1 MTADPNT
8 PLPGIPPS
16 SLGVNLPSPD
26 RTAGPATARPP
37 QDPEAERYT
46 SFELWLHRITVL
58 LFVLVC
64 ASVGVL
70 LIIVPWTDSWT
81 DNRLLLV
88 FPGLR
93 EIVANGFVRGV
104 CSGLGVLD
112 IWIGF
117 WEAVHYHED
126 KRT

>member
-1 MTADPNT
+1 MTANPNA
-8 PLPGIPPS
+8 PLSEIPPG
-16 SLGVNLPSPD
+16 SLGVTTLP
-26 RTAGPATARPP
+26 PP
-37 QDPEAERYT
+37 DPEPARYT
-46 SFELWLHRITVL
+46 GFELWLHRITIL

-64 ASVGVL
+64 ASAGVL
-70 LIIVPWTDSWT
+70 LIIVPWTNTWM

-88 FPGLR
+88 FPALR

-112 IWIGF
+112 IWVGF